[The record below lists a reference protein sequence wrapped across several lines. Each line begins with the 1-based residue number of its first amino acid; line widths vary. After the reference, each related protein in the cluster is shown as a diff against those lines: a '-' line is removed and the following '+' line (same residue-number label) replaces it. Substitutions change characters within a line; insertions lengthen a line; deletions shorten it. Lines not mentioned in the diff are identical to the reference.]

1 MGKKQYFE
9 SLDGLRTLSFLFVF
23 FSHAFVSEL
32 VNSLPSS
39 NIFSNI
45 ATTFFFRS
53 GGEGVSIFFVISGF
67 LISYLLFKEESLT
80 GVISLK
86 KFYLR
91 RVFRIWPLFYLV
103 VLYALFLYPL
113 LTKIIG
119 IEHVQNGS
127 ILLNLLCLN
136 NFDLLNLVQ
145 NNNVGFNPQL
155 QITWS
160 VAIEEQFYLIWPL
173 IFMAIRTIKL
183 RNFIFPLFLILSFVF
198 RMLNHDNH
206 MVNYFHTFAVFGDL
220 VLGGWIGF
228 LVFYNDSFRK
238 IFVNMRNNLRSVF
251 YIIGILIFSCRPY
264 LMELIEY
271 DFLFRYITIIFYS
284 FVILDQCFNKSNWL
298 KLSNLKILTSLG
310 KYTYGLYLLH
320 PIAILFLKHVFD
332 FYNLNYFNSWYVAI
346 LLCVVSFIF
355 TLLMAILSYK
365 YFESYFL
372 KIKSKYSTI

>member
-1 MGKKQYFE
+1 MAKKEYFE

-39 NIFSNI
+39 NI
-45 ATTFFFRS
+45 ATTVFFRS

-67 LISYLLFKEESLT
+67 LISYLLFKEESSK
-80 GVISLK
+80 GMISLK

-103 VLYALFLYPL
+103 VLYALFLFPL
-113 LTKIIG
+113 MAKIAG
-119 IEHVQNGS
+119 IEHVQTGS
-127 ILLNLLCLN
+127 VFLNLVCLN
-136 NFDLLNLVQ
+136 NFDVLNLIQ
-145 NNNVGFNPQL
+145 NNGLGTNTQL

-173 IFMAIRTIKL
+173 IFLVIRRIKF
-183 RNFIFPLFLILSFVF
+183 RNFIFPLLLILSFVF

-206 MVNYFHTFAVFGDL
+206 EVNYFHTFAVFGDL
-220 VLGGWIGF
+220 VLGGWMGF

-238 IFVNMRNNLRSVF
+238 VFVNMRNNVRSVF
-251 YIIGILIFSCRPY
+251 YTIGIIIFSFRPY

-271 DFLFRYITIIFYS
+271 DCLFRYITILIYS
-284 FVILDQCFNKSNWL
+284 FVILDQCFNKSTWL
-298 KLSNLKILTSLG
+298 KLSNLKLLTSLG

-320 PIAILFLKHVFD
+320 PIAILYCKHIFD
-332 FYNLNYFNSWYVAI
+332 FFNLNYINSWAFAI
-346 LLCVVSFIF
+346 LLCSISFIC
-355 TLLMAILSYK
+355 TLIMAKLSYN

-372 KIKSKYSTI
+372 KIKTKYSTI